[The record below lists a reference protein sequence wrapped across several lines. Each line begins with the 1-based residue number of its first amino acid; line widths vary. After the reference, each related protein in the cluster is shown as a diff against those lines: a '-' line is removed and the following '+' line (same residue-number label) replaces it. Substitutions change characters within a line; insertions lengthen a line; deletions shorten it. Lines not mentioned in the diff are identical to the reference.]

1 MKKYPFI
8 KQDGIKDCASACV
21 QMILKYYGGYTSM
34 TKLNEMMRTSHKGT
48 DAYHL
53 VLALQELGFKA
64 EGRKFKNFYFPL
76 PVIAHV
82 IINDSYK
89 HYVVIYEVDFR
100 RRRLLIGDPSFGLRR
115 LSFDEFKKMWTGVII
130 TIKPVRKLIKEEEP
144 KVIPFVL
151 KLVRPNVKSLIL
163 IGGLSF
169 VVSVLAVVT
178 SFFLQVLINY
188 LNKDFDGLFDVCGI
202 FLVVF
207 LAYAFLKFFRNSRLI
222 KLNREIDSR
231 LSIDTFKQIVHL
243 PYRFFRQRTTGEIT
257 SYFNDLFWIR
267 EFIMDVSIAIFTN
280 LPIMIM
286 IFLVMAYLNFG
297 ALLIVLFI
305 CLLYFLDFVYYFR
318 KNEIKVDQALYE
330 KAFVNSYMT
339 ERIGGFESVKNLDME
354 GMVISKFR
362 KVYEKYLSTVK
373 DVDIT
378 YNKQSLDKEIVHYFG
393 LFFLIIYIFL
403 EISKGMVFSEGVTLF
418 ILAIYFLDNFRNIL
432 GFDLEVK
439 EVTSAVKHVSEL
451 LNYNKQ
457 KKIRKQIRGDIRFT
471 NVSYSFDDEKKVLD
485 GISLVIKQG
494 EKVMV
499 TGKSGSG
506 KSTLFKILKGFY
518 NDYQGKIFIG
528 NKDIR
533 RLKVSGINYICQ
545 KETIFTGT
553 LKDNLELLGKYDQR
567 DICEI
572 KDIGLEYDD
581 LLEENGFNLSGG
593 QRQRI
598 ILARALN
605 NFNILI
611 IDEGLSEVDVNME
624 RRIIKGLLERYKN
637 KTIIY
642 VSHRRDNLDLFD
654 RLVEINDGKILTYE
668 RRV

>member
-34 TKLNEMMRTSHKGT
+34 TKLNEMMRTNHKGT

-231 LSIDTFKQIVHL
+231 LSIDTFKKIVHL

-457 KKIRKQIRGDIRFT
+457 KKIRKQICGDIRFT

-518 NDYQGKIFIG
+518 NDYQGKVFIG

-545 KETIFTGT
+545 KENIFTGT

>member
-286 IFLVMAYLNFG
+286 LFLVMAYLNFG

-305 CLLYFLDFVYYFR
+305 CLLYFLDFIYYFR
-318 KNEIKVDQALYE
+318 KNEIKVDQVLYE

-378 YNKQSLDKEIVHYFG
+378 YNKQILDKEIVHYFG

-457 KKIRKQIRGDIRFT
+457 KKIRKQICGDIRFT

-518 NDYQGKIFIG
+518 NDYQGKVFIG

-545 KETIFTGT
+545 KENIFTGT

-572 KDIGLEYDD
+572 KDIGLECDD

-605 NFNILI
+605 KFNILI

>member
-1 MKKYPFI
+1 MKKYPFV

-231 LSIDTFKQIVHL
+231 LSIDTFKKIVHL

-339 ERIGGFESVKNLDME
+339 ERIGGFESVNNLNME
-354 GMVISKFR
+354 DMVISKFR

>member
-1 MKKYPFI
+1 MKKYPFV

-178 SFFLQVLINY
+178 SFFLQILINY

-231 LSIDTFKQIVHL
+231 LSIDTFKKIVHL

-378 YNKQSLDKEIVHYFG
+378 YNKQILDKEIVHYFG

-418 ILAIYFLDNFRNIL
+418 ILSIYFLDNFRNIL

-457 KKIRKQIRGDIRFT
+457 KKIRKQICGDIRFT
-471 NVSYSFDDEKKVLD
+471 NVSYSFDDEKKILD

-518 NDYQGKIFIG
+518 NDYQGKVFIG

-545 KETIFTGT
+545 KENIFTGT

-572 KDIGLEYDD
+572 KDIGLECDD

>member
-305 CLLYFLDFVYYFR
+305 CLLYFLDFIYYFR

>member
-1 MKKYPFI
+1 MKKYPFV

-151 KLVRPNVKSLIL
+151 KLVRPNVKSLVL

-286 IFLVMAYLNFG
+286 LFLVMAYLNFG

-305 CLLYFLDFVYYFR
+305 CLLYFLDFIYYFR

-378 YNKQSLDKEIVHYFG
+378 YNKQILDKEIVHYFG

-418 ILAIYFLDNFRNIL
+418 ILSIYFLDNFRNIL

-624 RRIIKGLLERYKN
+624 RRIIKALLERYKN

>member
-231 LSIDTFKQIVHL
+231 LSIDTFKKIVHL

-605 NFNILI
+605 KFNILI

-668 RRV
+668 RRI

>member
-1 MKKYPFI
+1 MKKYPFV

-231 LSIDTFKQIVHL
+231 LSIDTFKKIVHL

-457 KKIRKQIRGDIRFT
+457 KKIRKQICGDIRFT

-533 RLKVSGINYICQ
+533 QLKVSGINYICQ

>member
-231 LSIDTFKQIVHL
+231 LSIDTFKKIVHL

-457 KKIRKQIRGDIRFT
+457 KKIRKQICGDIRFT

>member
-1 MKKYPFI
+1 MKKYPFV

-100 RRRLLIGDPSFGLRR
+100 RRRLLIGDSSFGLRR

-231 LSIDTFKQIVHL
+231 LSIDTFKKIVHL

-457 KKIRKQIRGDIRFT
+457 KKIRKQIHGDIRFT

>member
-1 MKKYPFI
+1 MKKYPFV

-231 LSIDTFKQIVHL
+231 LSIDTFKKIVHL

-267 EFIMDVSIAIFTN
+267 EFIIDVSIAIFTN

-624 RRIIKGLLERYKN
+624 RRIIKALLERYKN

>member
-1 MKKYPFI
+1 MKKYPFV

-231 LSIDTFKQIVHL
+231 LSIDTFKKIVHL

-305 CLLYFLDFVYYFR
+305 CLLYFLDFIYYFR

-378 YNKQSLDKEIVHYFG
+378 YNKQILDKEIVHYFG

-418 ILAIYFLDNFRNIL
+418 ILSIYFLDNFRNIL

-457 KKIRKQIRGDIRFT
+457 KKIRKQICGDIRFT
-471 NVSYSFDDEKKVLD
+471 NVSYSFDDEKKILD

-518 NDYQGKIFIG
+518 NDYQGKVFIG

-545 KETIFTGT
+545 KENIFTGT

-572 KDIGLEYDD
+572 KDIGLECDA

>member
-1 MKKYPFI
+1 MKKYPFV

-231 LSIDTFKQIVHL
+231 LSIDTFKKIVHL

-286 IFLVMAYLNFG
+286 LFLVMAYLNFG

-339 ERIGGFESVKNLDME
+339 ERISGFESVKNLDME

-373 DVDIT
+373 DVDIN

>member
-1 MKKYPFI
+1 MKKYPFV

-178 SFFLQVLINY
+178 SFFLQILINY

-231 LSIDTFKQIVHL
+231 LSIDTFKKIVHL

-518 NDYQGKIFIG
+518 NDYQGKVFIG

-533 RLKVSGINYICQ
+533 QLKVSGINYICQ

-572 KDIGLEYDD
+572 KDIGLECDD

-605 NFNILI
+605 KFNILI

>member
-1 MKKYPFI
+1 MKKYPFV

-231 LSIDTFKQIVHL
+231 LSIDTFKKIVHL

-533 RLKVSGINYICQ
+533 QLNVSGINYICQ

>member
-1 MKKYPFI
+1 MKKYPFV

-178 SFFLQVLINY
+178 SFFLQILINY

-231 LSIDTFKQIVHL
+231 LSIDTFKKIFHL

-286 IFLVMAYLNFG
+286 LFLVMAYLNFG

-305 CLLYFLDFVYYFR
+305 CLLYFLDFIYYFR

-378 YNKQSLDKEIVHYFG
+378 YNKQILDKEIVHYFG

-418 ILAIYFLDNFRNIL
+418 ILSIYFLDNFRNIL

-457 KKIRKQIRGDIRFT
+457 KKIRKQICGDIRFT
-471 NVSYSFDDEKKVLD
+471 NVSYSFDDEKKILD

-533 RLKVSGINYICQ
+533 QLKVSGINYICQ

>member
-1 MKKYPFI
+1 MKKYPFV

-163 IGGLSF
+163 IGGFSF

-231 LSIDTFKQIVHL
+231 LSIDTFKKIVHL

>member
-1 MKKYPFI
+1 MKKYPFV

-151 KLVRPNVKSLIL
+151 KLVRPNVKSLVL

-286 IFLVMAYLNFG
+286 LFLVMAYLNFG

-305 CLLYFLDFVYYFR
+305 CLLYFLDFIYYFR
-318 KNEIKVDQALYE
+318 KNEIKVDQVLYE

-378 YNKQSLDKEIVHYFG
+378 YNKQILDKEIVHYFG

-403 EISKGMVFSEGVTLF
+403 VF
-418 ILAIYFLDNFRNIL
+418 YFFER
-432 GFDLEVK
+432 
-439 EVTSAVKHVSEL
+439 
-451 LNYNKQ
+451 
-457 KKIRKQIRGDIRFT
+457 T
-471 NVSYSFDDEKKVLD
+471 N
-485 GISLVIKQG
+485 
-494 EKVMV
+494 
-499 TGKSGSG
+499 T
-506 KSTLFKILKGFY
+506 
-518 NDYQGKIFIG
+518 
-528 NKDIR
+528 
-533 RLKVSGINYICQ
+533 
-545 KETIFTGT
+545 
-553 LKDNLELLGKYDQR
+553 
-567 DICEI
+567 
-572 KDIGLEYDD
+572 
-581 LLEENGFNLSGG
+581 
-593 QRQRI
+593 
-598 ILARALN
+598 
-605 NFNILI
+605 
-611 IDEGLSEVDVNME
+611 
-624 RRIIKGLLERYKN
+624 KN
-637 KTIIY
+637 
-642 VSHRRDNLDLFD
+642 
-654 RLVEINDGKILTYE
+654 
-668 RRV
+668 

>member
-231 LSIDTFKQIVHL
+231 LSIDTFKKIVHL

-572 KDIGLEYDD
+572 KDIGLECDD

-605 NFNILI
+605 KFNILI

>member
-1 MKKYPFI
+1 MKKYPFV

-286 IFLVMAYLNFG
+286 LFLVMAYLNFG

-533 RLKVSGINYICQ
+533 QLKVSGINYICQ

-668 RRV
+668 RRI

>member
-1 MKKYPFI
+1 MKKYPFV

-354 GMVISKFR
+354 GMAISKFR

-518 NDYQGKIFIG
+518 NDYQGKVFIG

-545 KETIFTGT
+545 KENIFTGT

-572 KDIGLEYDD
+572 EDIGLECDD

-605 NFNILI
+605 KFNILI

>member
-1 MKKYPFI
+1 MKKYPFV

-286 IFLVMAYLNFG
+286 LFLVMAYLNFG

-305 CLLYFLDFVYYFR
+305 CLLYFLDFIYYFR

-378 YNKQSLDKEIVHYFG
+378 YNKQILDKEIVHYFG

-418 ILAIYFLDNFRNIL
+418 ILSIYFLDNFRNIL

-533 RLKVSGINYICQ
+533 QLKVSGINYICQ

-572 KDIGLEYDD
+572 KDIGLECDD

-668 RRV
+668 RRI

>member
-1 MKKYPFI
+1 MKKYPFV

-231 LSIDTFKQIVHL
+231 LSIDTFKKIVHL

-457 KKIRKQIRGDIRFT
+457 KKIRKQICGDIRFT

-518 NDYQGKIFIG
+518 NDYQGKVFIG

-545 KETIFTGT
+545 KENIFTGT

>member
-151 KLVRPNVKSLIL
+151 KLVRPNVKSLVL

-231 LSIDTFKQIVHL
+231 LSIDTFKKIVHL

-457 KKIRKQIRGDIRFT
+457 KKIRKQICGDIRFT

-545 KETIFTGT
+545 KENIFTGT

-605 NFNILI
+605 KFNILI

-668 RRV
+668 RRI

>member
-1 MKKYPFI
+1 MKKYPFV

-64 EGRKFKNFYFPL
+64 EGRKFKNFYFSL

-100 RRRLLIGDPSFGLRR
+100 RRRLLIGDPSLGLRR
-115 LSFDEFKKMWTGVII
+115 FSFDEFKKIWTGVII
-130 TIKPVRKLIKEEEP
+130 TVKPIRKLIKEEEP

-267 EFIMDVSIAIFTN
+267 EFIMDVSIAVFTN

-305 CLLYFLDFVYYFR
+305 CLLYFLDFIYYFR

-378 YNKQSLDKEIVHYFG
+378 YNKQSLDKEIVRYFG

-457 KKIRKQIRGDIRFT
+457 KKIRKQICGDIRFT
-471 NVSYSFDDEKKVLD
+471 NVSYSFDDEKKILD
-485 GISLVIKQG
+485 RISLVIKQG

-518 NDYQGKIFIG
+518 NDYQGKVFIG

-545 KETIFTGT
+545 KENIFTGT

-572 KDIGLEYDD
+572 KDIGLECDD

-605 NFNILI
+605 KFNILI

>member
-34 TKLNEMMRTSHKGT
+34 TKLNEMMRTNHKGT

-231 LSIDTFKQIVHL
+231 LSIDTFKKIVHL

-518 NDYQGKIFIG
+518 NDYQGKVFIG

-545 KETIFTGT
+545 KENIFTGT

>member
-1 MKKYPFI
+1 
-8 KQDGIKDCASACV
+8 
-21 QMILKYYGGYTSM
+21 M

-231 LSIDTFKQIVHL
+231 LSIDTFKKIVHL

>member
-1 MKKYPFI
+1 MKKYPFV

-231 LSIDTFKQIVHL
+231 LSIDTFKKIVHL

-533 RLKVSGINYICQ
+533 QLNVSGINYICQ

-605 NFNILI
+605 KFNILI

>member
-286 IFLVMAYLNFG
+286 LFLVMAYLNFG

-305 CLLYFLDFVYYFR
+305 CLLYFLDFIYYFR

-378 YNKQSLDKEIVHYFG
+378 YNKQILDKEIVHYFG

>member
-1 MKKYPFI
+1 MKKYPFV

-89 HYVVIYEVDFR
+89 HYVVIYGVDFR

-668 RRV
+668 RRI

>member
-286 IFLVMAYLNFG
+286 LFLVMAYLNFG

-305 CLLYFLDFVYYFR
+305 CLLYFLDFIYYFR

-373 DVDIT
+373 NVDIT

-533 RLKVSGINYICQ
+533 QLKVSGINYICQ

>member
-1 MKKYPFI
+1 MKKYPFV

-231 LSIDTFKQIVHL
+231 LSIDTFKKIVHL

-432 GFDLEVK
+432 DFDLEVK

>member
-286 IFLVMAYLNFG
+286 LFLVMAYLNFG

-305 CLLYFLDFVYYFR
+305 CLLYFLDFIYYFR

-378 YNKQSLDKEIVHYFG
+378 YNKQILDKEIVHYFG

-457 KKIRKQIRGDIRFT
+457 KKIRKQICGDIRFT

-518 NDYQGKIFIG
+518 NDYQGKVFIG

-545 KETIFTGT
+545 KENIFTGT

-572 KDIGLEYDD
+572 KDIGLECDD

-668 RRV
+668 RRI

>member
-231 LSIDTFKQIVHL
+231 LSIDTFKKIVHL

-518 NDYQGKIFIG
+518 NDYQGKVFIG

-545 KETIFTGT
+545 KENIFTGT

-572 KDIGLEYDD
+572 KDIGLECDD

>member
-1 MKKYPFI
+1 MKKYPFV

-231 LSIDTFKQIVHL
+231 LSIDTFKKIVHL

-533 RLKVSGINYICQ
+533 QLKVSGINYICQ

>member
-1 MKKYPFI
+1 M
-8 KQDGIKDCASACV
+8 
-21 QMILKYYGGYTSM
+21 
-34 TKLNEMMRTSHKGT
+34 
-48 DAYHL
+48 
-53 VLALQELGFKA
+53 
-64 EGRKFKNFYFPL
+64 
-76 PVIAHV
+76 
-82 IINDSYK
+82 
-89 HYVVIYEVDFR
+89 
-100 RRRLLIGDPSFGLRR
+100 
-115 LSFDEFKKMWTGVII
+115 
-130 TIKPVRKLIKEEEP
+130 
-144 KVIPFVL
+144 
-151 KLVRPNVKSLIL
+151 
-163 IGGLSF
+163 
-169 VVSVLAVVT
+169 
-178 SFFLQVLINY
+178 
-188 LNKDFDGLFDVCGI
+188 
-202 FLVVF
+202 
-207 LAYAFLKFFRNSRLI
+207 
-222 KLNREIDSR
+222 
-231 LSIDTFKQIVHL
+231 
-243 PYRFFRQRTTGEIT
+243 
-257 SYFNDLFWIR
+257 
-267 EFIMDVSIAIFTN
+267 
-280 LPIMIM
+280 
-286 IFLVMAYLNFG
+286 
-297 ALLIVLFI
+297 
-305 CLLYFLDFVYYFR
+305 
-318 KNEIKVDQALYE
+318 
-330 KAFVNSYMT
+330 
-339 ERIGGFESVKNLDME
+339 
-354 GMVISKFR
+354 
-362 KVYEKYLSTVK
+362 
-373 DVDIT
+373 
-378 YNKQSLDKEIVHYFG
+378 
-393 LFFLIIYIFL
+393 
-403 EISKGMVFSEGVTLF
+403 TLF

>member
-1 MKKYPFI
+1 MKKYPFV

-231 LSIDTFKQIVHL
+231 LSIDTFKKIVHL

-432 GFDLEVK
+432 DFDLEVK

-533 RLKVSGINYICQ
+533 QLKVSGINYICQ

>member
-1 MKKYPFI
+1 MKKYPFV

-178 SFFLQVLINY
+178 SFFLQILINY

-231 LSIDTFKQIVHL
+231 LSIDTFKKIVHL